1 MINFEKL
8 IQLSGHSSAVYAL
21 ENGLEKNT
29 FYSGS
34 GDQLIVQWSLETLA
48 AGVVIAKTS
57 AIIYSLKLL
66 AAQQLLLAGTST
78 GALHIIDLK
87 TRKEL
92 RLLQYHQQGIFD
104 IQVSEKN
111 NLLVLVSGD
120 GLISF
125 CKLDD
130 FSLMKQMQLCNHKL
144 RSVTFNPS
152 EKIIAV
158 GCGDGTIAFIDVAS
172 MKLLQ
177 QIPAHKTDWSCNIV
191 TFINDSTLLSGGR
204 DAILNV
210 IDTLSYS
217 ITKAIPA
224 HNYSIYDIQL
234 SADKKYF
241 ATASRDKSIK
251 IWNATTF
258 NFVQKI
264 EGIAAGG
271 HLNSVN
277 KILWSEFNNFIISG
291 SDDRSIIVW
300 QPVLMRNIE

>member
-8 IQLSGHSSAVYAL
+8 IQLCGHNSAIYAL
-21 ENGLEKNT
+21 ENGLAANT

-34 GDQLIVQWSLETLA
+34 GDQLIVEWNLETLA

-57 AIIYSLKLL
+57 AIVYSIKLL
-66 AAQQLLLAGTST
+66 GVPQLLMAGTST
-78 GALHIIDLK
+78 GAVHIIDLK
-87 TRKEL
+87 TRKEV

-104 IQVSEKN
+104 IQISEKN

-130 FSLMKQMQLCNHKL
+130 FSLLKQMQLCNHKL
-144 RSVTFNPS
+144 RSAAISPD

-158 GCGDGTIAFIDVAS
+158 GCGDGTIAFIEVAS
-172 MKLLQ
+172 LKLQ
-177 QIPAHKTDWSCNIV
+177 HQIPAHQTDYSCNTVKYVDDTI
-191 TFINDSTLLSGGR
+191 LLSGGR

-210 IDTLSYS
+210 IDASGFAILQS
-217 ITKAIPA
+217 IPA
-224 HNYSIYDIQL
+224 HNYSIYDIQF
-234 SADKKYF
+234 SSDKKYF

-251 IWNATTF
+251 IWNTATF
-258 NFVQKI
+258 GFVQKI
-264 EGIAAGG
+264 EGVTAGG

-277 KILWSEFNNFIISG
+277 KLVWSKFNNYLTSG
-291 SDDRSIIVW
+291 SDDRSIIIW
-300 QPVLMRNIE
+300 QPTVTTH